1 MTAQPGKIPLAHT
14 LTRADTIMVSHDG
27 KTSSPV
33 SLGDLAAA
41 FRGAVAPAPAQL
53 PASPSG
59 TVVASTSGGIVDAD
73 GVIWTL
79 WQTATKGFQIALDNK
94 LDTRTEFVIKL
105 LKLQDKIYQANK
117 DNNWYLRVGN
127 DWAYVPSGDPTKA
140 GR

>member
-1 MTAQPGKIPLAHT
+1 MITSPGKLPPASPLT
-14 LTRADTIMVSHDG
+14 GADTIMVSHDG
-27 KTSSPV
+27 KTSVPI
-33 SLGDLAAA
+33 SLNDLAALIM
-41 FRGAVAPAPAQL
+41 AVPAKAAPAT
-53 PASPSG
+53 SPSG
-59 TVVASTSGGIVDAD
+59 TAIASTSGQIVDAG
-73 GVIWTL
+73 GVVWTL
-79 WQTATKGFQIALDNK
+79 RQSATRGLQIALDGK